1 MTVFVEGGGVGTV
14 NCSWRQG
21 RTTEARSE
29 VPKCESVVCSGVAG
43 GACHGC
49 VSSDFWGGGKVEG
62 NSAPVFFSFL
72 SHLNKNR

>member
-1 MTVFVEGGGVGTV
+1 VGTV

-62 NSAPVFFSFL
+62 EGKQCLYHKTVVFFL
-72 SHLNKNR
+72 